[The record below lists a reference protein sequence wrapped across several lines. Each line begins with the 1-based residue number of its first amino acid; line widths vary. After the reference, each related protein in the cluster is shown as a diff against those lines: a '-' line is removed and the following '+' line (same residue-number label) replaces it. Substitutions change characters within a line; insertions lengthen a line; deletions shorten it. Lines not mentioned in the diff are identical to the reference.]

1 MLRTPR
7 ALRLFVTASEQP
19 VEDDLETLPSVVMAA
34 ICSTLNGDLKAAREW
49 VERASLRL
57 MSDPAKAGTML
68 EACGDAS
75 LSIDRPDLALELFD
89 EAMECA
95 ELTQDAD
102 RLETLRTN
110 MVQAELALDDSEHED
125 LPDLR
130 DVLDGLIP
138 TTD

>member
-1 MLRTPR
+1 
-7 ALRLFVTASEQP
+7 
-19 VEDDLETLPSVVMAA
+19 
-34 ICSTLNGDLKAAREW
+34 
-49 VERASLRL
+49 

-68 EACGDAS
+68 EACGDAL

>member
-1 MLRTPR
+1 
-7 ALRLFVTASEQP
+7 
-19 VEDDLETLPSVVMAA
+19 
-34 ICSTLNGDLKAAREW
+34 
-49 VERASLRL
+49 

-68 EACGDAS
+68 EACGDAA